1 MEYILFNSD
10 EFMNSP
16 DYFDFIGENNKT
28 GVLKVQVYTANQ
40 AYPLEDVNINVFKEI
55 NGNNVLFYSGVT
67 DSSGIVDDIILPTKP
82 GKEDINSPEDIVYTD
97 YLVVLEY
104 PKANVKREY
113 IISIFDG
120 LKVIQPVR
128 IPIVNLIEGDQN

>member
-1 MEYILFNSD
+1 MEYILFNSN

-40 AYPLEDVNINVFKEI
+40 AYPLEGVNINVFKEI

-82 GKEDINSPEDIVYTD
+82 GKESIDSPDDIVYTD

-113 IISIFDG
+113 VISIYDG

-128 IPIVNLIEGDQN
+128 IPIVNLIEGGQN